1 MSRRVVVTGLAA
13 ITCLGNNLQE
23 TWAGLKAGRSG
34 IAQIQSFDVSEFNPN
49 FAGEVKGFDA
59 EATGYMDAKEIKQ
72 LDRNVTFAI
81 TVAHDAVADSG
92 LKIDDDNRDNIA
104 VIFGSGT
111 GGTSTLLGQQAVMNE
126 RGARRVS
133 PFLIANML
141 PDSASGY
148 IAIKLGARGPNM
160 AVVSAC
166 ATGGHNIG
174 EAWETIRR
182 GDADV
187 AIAGSS
193 EYVLLPLTLAG
204 FISMRALATNEDPAR
219 ASRPFDKERN
229 GFVIAEGAACLIL
242 EELEHAQARGA
253 RIYAEMIGYG
263 SSNDAYHMAA
273 ADDMGGGAAR
283 CMKMAVRK
291 AGIAPEE
298 VDYINAH
305 GTSTQLNDRVETIAT
320 KTVFGDHAY
329 KLAISSIK
337 SMIGHAMGAAG
348 SIEAVASVMTIVD
361 QTLPPTINYE
371 NPDPDCDLD
380 YVPNKARPAKVDVVL
395 SNSIG
400 LGGHNSSI
408 IFRRYQP

>member
-1 MSRRVVVTGLAA
+1 MAA
-13 ITCLGNNLQE
+13 ITCLGNNLEQ

-34 IAQIQSFDVSEFNPN
+34 ISPIQSFDTAEFNPN
-49 FAGEVKGFDA
+49 FAGEVRNFDP
-59 EATGYMDAKEIKQ
+59 EATGYIDAKEVKQ
-72 LDRNVTFAI
+72 LDRYVAFAI
-81 TVAHDAVADSG
+81 TVAQDALADSG
-92 LKIDDDNRDNIA
+92 LKVTDENRDNIA
-104 VIFGSGT
+104 VVFGSGM
-111 GGTSTLLGQQAVMNE
+111 GGSSTLLAQQKVLEE

-133 PFLIANML
+133 PFMIANML
-141 PDSASGY
+141 PDSGSGY
-148 IAIKLGARGPNM
+148 IAIKLGVRGPNM

-166 ATGGHNIG
+166 ATGGHNVG

-187 AIAGSS
+187 AVTGSA
-193 EYVLLPLTLAG
+193 EYVIMPLTLAG
-204 FISMRALATNEDPAR
+204 FISMRALATHPDPTC
-219 ASRPFDKERN
+219 ASRPFDKNRN
-229 GFVIAEGAACLIL
+229 GFVVAEGAACLIL

-273 ADDMGGGAAR
+273 ADDAGGGATR
-283 CMKMAVRK
+283 CMNMAIRK

-305 GTSTQLNDRVETIAT
+305 GTATPLNDRVETTAT
-320 KTVFGDHAY
+320 KTVFGNHAY
-329 KLAISSIK
+329 TLAISSIK

-361 QTLPPTINYE
+361 QVMPPTINYE
-371 NPDPDCDLD
+371 TPDPDCDLD
-380 YVPNKARPAKVDVVL
+380 YVPNVARPAKVDVVL

>member
-1 MSRRVVVTGLAA
+1 MSRRVVVTGMAT
-13 ITCLGNNLQE
+13 ITCLGNNLAE
-23 TWAGLKAGRSG
+23 TWAGLKDGRSG
-34 IAQIQSFDVSEFNPN
+34 IATIQSFDSAEFNPS

-59 EATGYMDAKEIKQ
+59 EATGYMDAKEVKQ
-72 LDRNVTFAI
+72 LDRYVTFAI
-81 TVAHDAVADSG
+81 TVAEDALADSG
-92 LKIDDDNRDNIA
+92 LKVTDDNRDNIA

-111 GGTSTLLGQQAVMNE
+111 GGSSTLLAQQAVMNE

-141 PDSASGY
+141 PDTGSGY

-166 ATGGHNIG
+166 ATGGHNVG

-187 AIAGSS
+187 AVTGSA

-204 FISMRALATNEDPAR
+204 FISMRALATNPEPTR
-219 ASRPFDKERN
+219 ASRPFDKNRN
-229 GFVIAEGAACLIL
+229 GFVISEGAGCLIL

-263 SSNDAYHMAA
+263 SSNDAYHIATP
-273 ADDMGGGAAR
+273 DDMGAGAAR
-283 CMKMAVRK
+283 CMKMAIRK

-305 GTSTQLNDRVETIAT
+305 GTATALNDRVETIAT

-371 NPDPDCDLD
+371 TPDPDCDLD
-380 YVPNKARPAKVDVVL
+380 YVPNVARPAKVDVVL

>member
-1 MSRRVVVTGLAA
+1 MSRRVVVTGMAT
-13 ITCLGNNLQE
+13 ITCLGNNLAD

-34 IAQIQSFDVSEFNPN
+34 IAAIQGFDASEFTPN
-49 FAGEVKGFDA
+49 FAGEVRGFDP
-59 EATGYMDAKEIKQ
+59 EANGYMDAKELKQ

-81 TVAHDAVADSG
+81 AVAMDALKDSG
-92 LKIDDDNRDNIA
+92 LQIDDQNRDNVA

-111 GGTSTLLGQQAVMNE
+111 GGTSTLLAQQQVMSE

-174 EAWETIRR
+174 EAFETIRR

-187 AIAGSS
+187 AVTGSS
-193 EYVLLPLTLAG
+193 EYVLLPITFAS
-204 FISMRALATNEDPAR
+204 FISMRALATNLDPTK
-219 ASRPFDKERN
+219 ASRPFERDRS
-229 GFVIAEGAACLIL
+229 GFVIAEGAACLIM
-242 EELEHAQARGA
+242 EELEHAQARSA
-253 RIYAEMIGYG
+253 RIYAEVIGYG
-263 SSNDAYHMAA
+263 SSNDAYHMATP
-273 ADDMGGGAAR
+273 DEQGSGAIR
-283 CMKMAVRK
+283 CMQMAIRK
-291 AGIAPEE
+291 AGIQPAE

-305 GTSTQLNDRVETIAT
+305 GTGTSLNDKVETLAT
-320 KTVFGDHAY
+320 KAVFGDHAY

-348 SIEAVASVMTIVD
+348 SIEAVASVMTIVE
-361 QTLPPTINYE
+361 QILPPTINYV
-371 NPDPDCDLD
+371 NPDPELDLD
-380 YVPNKARPAKVDVVL
+380 YVPNVARNSNVNVVL

-400 LGGHNSSI
+400 LGGHNSSL
-408 IFRRYQP
+408 IFRRFSH